1 MTRDE
6 RKYASQTTIR
16 LIVGALLILFVVGLG
31 LIGWLYGPMQA
42 VMGFLCLLG
51 AMIPVGLV
59 ALSVNGLDWILKRI
73 DKD

>member
-6 RKYASQTTIR
+6 RKYSSQTTIR

-31 LIGWLYGPMQA
+31 LIAWLYGPAQA
-42 VMGFLCLLG
+42 VLGFLCLLG
-51 AMIPVGLV
+51 AMVPVGLI
-59 ALSVNGLDWILKRI
+59 ALSLNGLDWILKRI